1 MHDAFIL
8 LGLGLD
14 ADASAIKRAYA
25 QRLRKTRPDEDPVAF
40 QALNEAYRRC
50 LELAASRGDEDDE
63 GYDPH
68 ADEAE
73 AAADAPPVADAPDA
87 RDETATATA
96 ADHDKDDDA
105 PQFVRVRFDV
115 HDFLSELRERA
126 QRDPAPAL
134 DAWLRGL
141 EPLYSLE
148 LKRALHEPV
157 AALLADD
164 EPLPP
169 QAMRLIMQFFDLD
182 EVSQGDD
189 WRRRRLA
196 DRLHL
201 AQEALAL
208 EQEIARYTSS
218 TEKPVDRL
226 LMRELLGPR
235 RWLRRLFLLL
245 MPLLPSRAL
254 DLART
259 LLADYPNFAGERLS
273 EESVRYWER
282 AADRD
287 SLDWRRL
294 MVAPLRVPLYYL
306 GLIALMPMLPT
317 GDVHPLQAMATHCAV
332 AATTLLAFV
341 ILTTA
346 TRRLAE
352 HLERE
357 RAWYP
362 GLVYAG
368 LWFIGTLIASLWWPS
383 AAIALLVAIGYVWS
397 LPRAWIEHLVVAAAM
412 ASGAFVVYAFGRFLV
427 DNGQT
432 DTLEI
437 VSGAYAGAIPILHDL
452 IYARFKRITLD
463 ETRRQ
468 LGWLG
473 KIAIAHVLLAM
484 AWPLCFSLLKD

>member
-1 MHDAFIL
+1 MRDAFIL
-8 LGLGLD
+8 LGLVPG

-50 LELAASRGDEDDE
+50 LEIAAGRGDEDDE
-63 GYDPH
+63 GYHLH

-73 AAADAPPVADAPDA
+73 AAADAPFVADVPEV
-87 RDETATATA
+87 RDETATAPV
-96 ADHDKDDDA
+96 ADDKDDEA

-115 HDFLSELRERA
+115 HDFLRELHERA
-126 QRDPAPAL
+126 QHDPAPAL

-157 AALLADD
+157 AALLADE

-196 DRLHL
+196 ERLHL
-201 AQEALAL
+201 AQESLAL
-208 EQEIARYTSS
+208 EQEIARYATPR
-218 TEKPVDRL
+218 EKAVDRL

-235 RWLRRLFLLL
+235 HWLRRLFLLL
-245 MPLLPSRAL
+245 VPLLPSRAL
-254 DLART
+254 HLART

-294 MVAPLRVPLYYL
+294 MVAPLRVPFYYL
-306 GLIALMPMLPT
+306 GLIALVPMLPT
-317 GDVHPLQAMATHCAV
+317 GGVHPLQAMATHCTV
-332 AATTLLAFV
+332 LATTLLTFV
-341 ILTTA
+341 SLTTA

-357 RAWYP
+357 RGWYP
-362 GLVYAG
+362 GLVYTG
-368 LWFIGTLIASLWWPS
+368 LWFTGTLIASLWWPN

-412 ASGAFVVYAFGRFLV
+412 ASGAFVVYAFGRLV
-427 DNGQT
+427 VDSGQT
-432 DTLEI
+432 DALEI

-452 IYARFKRITLD
+452 IYARFKRTTLD

-473 KIAIAHVLLAM
+473 KIAIAQVLLAM
-484 AWPLCFSLLKD
+484 VWPLCFSLLKD